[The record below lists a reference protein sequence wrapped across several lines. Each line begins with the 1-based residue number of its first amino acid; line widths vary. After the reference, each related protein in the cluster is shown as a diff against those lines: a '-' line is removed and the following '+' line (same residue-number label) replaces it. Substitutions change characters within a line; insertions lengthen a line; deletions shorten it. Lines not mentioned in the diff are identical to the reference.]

1 MKKVS
6 LYLSLLLATLYAS
19 AQTNDKQQQQRF
31 AGIDKMVEKVLSD
44 WHAAGVAIAI
54 VEKDKIIYAKG
65 FGYRDY
71 EKKLPVTPN
80 TIFAIGSCSKAFT
93 SGLLGIL
100 RQEGKLDF
108 ETPVRQYLPELVFN
122 NDDMNAHV
130 TLRDMMSHRTGLS
143 RYDLSWYLFGA
154 GSRDSLLYRI
164 RYMVPNEQLRYKW
177 QYNNFMFMAQGVV
190 AEKLTGKSWEENIKT
205 RIFDSLGMSNSTTS
219 LAGFKAGDAA
229 FGYSVIKDSVIKK
242 RPYKDITAIG
252 PAGSIN
258 SNVND
263 MAKWV
268 IAWINGG
275 KFNRKQVL
283 PASYVSEAISS
294 QMPMPASLPVK
305 GLPDDIFG
313 DAYGL
318 GWMLSSYRGHY
329 QVEHGGN
336 IDGFS
341 ANTCFFPSDSI
352 GIVVLTNQDGSPVP
366 GLIRNLLSDR
376 LLGAKY
382 YAWSD
387 TALKRRNDMR
397 AKQKDV
403 KKDTTEVTVKGAEVI
418 RKDLKDYAGT
428 YASNAFGKFEIVI
441 KNDSLFALIES
452 DNAYLKHDRFDI
464 FQTYSVDKETAQIDT
479 TEVGGTKVKFNTDL
493 NGDITNAE
501 LELGVKDPVIFARTA
516 RPIPLTKETLQ
527 KYIGVYDFGGMEG
540 TIHLKGEDQLMF
552 DVPGQMDFTLVPV
565 EKDKFALKE
574 VRGFTVEF
582 SVNDKGEVVGMTSVQ
597 PNGRYKAN
605 KKK

>member
-6 LYLSLLLATLYAS
+6 LYLSLLLASLCAS
-19 AQTNDKQQQQRF
+19 AQSTDKQQQRF
-31 AGIDKMVEKVLSD
+31 AGIDKIVEKMLHD
-44 WHAAGVAIAI
+44 WHTAGVAIAV
-54 VEKDKIIYAKG
+54 VEKDKVIYAKG

-93 SGLLGIL
+93 SGLLGVL

-122 NDDMNAHV
+122 NDDLNAHV

-154 GSRDSLLYRI
+154 PDRDSLLYRI
-164 RYMVPNEQLRYKW
+164 RYMVPNEPLRYKW

-205 RIFDSLGMSNSTTS
+205 RIFDSLGMYNSTTS
-219 LAGFKAGDAA
+219 LAGFRAQDAA
-229 FGYSVIKDSVIKK
+229 FGYSVVKDSVIKK

-263 MAKWV
+263 MARWV
-268 IAWINGG
+268 MAWINKG
-275 KFNRKQVL
+275 KYNGRQVL
-283 PASYVSEAISS
+283 PASYVSEAISV
-294 QMPMPASLPVK
+294 QMPMAGSLPDK
-305 GLPDDIFG
+305 STPDIFG
-313 DAYGL
+313 EAYGL
-318 GWMLSSYRGHY
+318 GWMLRSYRGHY
-329 QVEHGGN
+329 MVEHGGN

-341 ANTCFFPSDSI
+341 ANTSFYPSDSI
-352 GIVVLTNQDGSPVP
+352 GIIVLANQDGSPVP
-366 GLIRNLLSDR
+366 GLIRNILSDR

-387 TALKRRNDMR
+387 TAMKRINDMK

-403 KKDTTEVTVKGAEVI
+403 KKDTAAVKIKGADVI
-418 RKDLKDYAGT
+418 RKDLNDYAGSYT
-428 YASNAFGKFEIVI
+428 SDAFGRFEVLVQ
-441 KNDSLFALIES
+441 NDSLFASLADSKE
-452 DNAYLKHDRFDI
+452 YLKHVCFDI
-464 FQTYSVDKETAQIDT
+464 FQTYTVDKETGIDT
-479 TEVGGTKVKFNTDL
+479 TDGGIKVKFSTDI
-493 NGDITNAE
+493 NGDIANAE
-501 LELGVKDPVIFARTA
+501 VDLGVKDPVIFSRMAK
-516 RPIPLTKETLQ
+516 PIPVTKETLQ
-527 KYIGVYDFGGMEG
+527 KYIGVYSVAGMDA
-540 TIHLKGEDQLMF
+540 TVHLKGDNQLML
-552 DVPGQMDFTLVPV
+552 DVPGQTDYTLVPV

-574 VRGFTVEF
+574 VKGYTIEF
-582 SVNDKGEVVGMTSVQ
+582 SINEKGEATALTYVQ
-597 PNGRYKAN
+597 PNGRFKAE